1 MLVIRTQSIIF
12 LWTLRVVYL
21 MKKINRPRLA
31 TVFLIIAMYLN
42 PLGFDVIQLILI
54 RLTGSL
60 LNANLVL
67 YFLAAFFF
75 GLYFYFSGN
84 NPFKEIRDII
94 KNIYFGKIKHLK
106 SKGWW

>member
-1 MLVIRTQSIIF
+1 
-12 LWTLRVVYL
+12 

-67 YFLAAFFF
+67 YCLAVSFF

-84 NPFKEIRDII
+84 NPFKQIRDII
-94 KNIYFGKIKHLK
+94 KNIYFDKIKHLK